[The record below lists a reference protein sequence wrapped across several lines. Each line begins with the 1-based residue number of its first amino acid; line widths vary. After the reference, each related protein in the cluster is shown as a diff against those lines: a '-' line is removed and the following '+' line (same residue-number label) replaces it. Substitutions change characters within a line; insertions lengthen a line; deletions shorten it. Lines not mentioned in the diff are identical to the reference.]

1 MREWNETDISVN
13 EKKEYT
19 KKNKKIG
26 QWKYNKDREHK
37 NNQMKPAGQH
47 LCTFLHTKTYM
58 LFLGYVSSLKELTGK
73 TVSS

>member
-1 MREWNETDISVN
+1 MCVCVCVCVLEIKYHKNKEGEKMREWNETDISVN

-37 NNQMKPAGQH
+37 NN
-47 LCTFLHTKTYM
+47 
-58 LFLGYVSSLKELTGK
+58 
-73 TVSS
+73 

>member
-37 NNQMKPAGQH
+37 NN
-47 LCTFLHTKTYM
+47 
-58 LFLGYVSSLKELTGK
+58 
-73 TVSS
+73 